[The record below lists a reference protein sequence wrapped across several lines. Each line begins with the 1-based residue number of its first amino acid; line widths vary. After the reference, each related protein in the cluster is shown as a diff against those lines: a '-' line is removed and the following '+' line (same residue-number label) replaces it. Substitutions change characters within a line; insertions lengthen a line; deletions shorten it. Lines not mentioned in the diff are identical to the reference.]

1 MPIIQEPTL
10 PIVTNKSLSA
20 VRHLMAAAVLVGLLT
35 GCGSSSVSETTP
47 IEQVRAEAAK
57 MDANKLL
64 ATVDLYKIAIAAK
77 QAELDKTVAR
87 IKEIAPDLGTTAKG
101 LVGGLTG
108 SEDAKK
114 AAANLEKIKAE
125 VDKLN
130 AAKDEIMK
138 SIKALQERMEIYSK
152 QKAK

>member
-10 PIVTNKSLSA
+10 PVVKNKSLSA

-47 IEQVRAEAAK
+47 IEQVRADAAK

-87 IKEIAPDLGTTAKG
+87 IKEIAPNLGTTAKG

-114 AAANLEKIKAE
+114 AAADLEKIKAE